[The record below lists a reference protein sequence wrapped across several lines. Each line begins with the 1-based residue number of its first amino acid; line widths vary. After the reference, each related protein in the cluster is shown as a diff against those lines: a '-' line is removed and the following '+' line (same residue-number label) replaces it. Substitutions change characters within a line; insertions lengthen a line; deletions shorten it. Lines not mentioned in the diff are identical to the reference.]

1 MREKAGR
8 AWALAACVAIGLA
21 VAGCGATSSSGGK
34 ESKASAATGK
44 AGVTDAQFGIP
55 TKGEMVNTTKWKTS
69 PPWTIGYADASQSN
83 SWRVFAWQYMQYG
96 ASLLPQTTLIHTNAN
111 NSTSKQAADIEDLL
125 NRKVNCLIVGSLSE
139 TALDPVIA
147 EASKRIPVVISEG
160 RVGTSD
166 YTSFASLDEENMG
179 QLQAEGVVKALNGKG
194 NVVIMQGVAG
204 SGPVQQ
210 DLAGMKKVLAKYPG
224 IKVLT
229 TQYTSWSRDTGK
241 TDMENALSAFPKI
254 EAVLSDSGL
263 QNVGIFEAAKAA
275 GRLKEIKAWSGDT
288 AQAWVRIVHE
298 YKLPGI
304 IIDRPTSVAQHA
316 VELCGAILS
325 GEPVP
330 REWATPNQV
339 IEPSETGKFIA
350 PNEPGSGEWWDW
362 WKLPKKWLPKQ

>member
-1 MREKAGR
+1 MRVNAMR
-8 AWALAACVAIGLA
+8 SFLVAACLVGGLIA
-21 VAGCGATSSSGGK
+21 AGCGATNSSSSNSSSKSGG
-34 ESKASAATGK
+34 STAT
-44 AGVTDAQFGIP
+44 VTDAQFGIP
-55 TKGEMVNTTKWKTS
+55 TSGETVNTTKWKKS

-96 ASLLPQTTLIHTNAN
+96 GSLLPQTTLIHTNAN
-111 NSTSKQAADIEDLL
+111 NSTSKQASDIEDLL
-125 NRKVNCLIVGSLSE
+125 NRKVDCLIVGSLSE

-147 EASKRIPVVISEG
+147 QASKRVPVVISEG
-160 RVGTSD
+160 RVGTPD
-166 YTSFASLDEENMG
+166 YTAFASLDEENMG
-179 QLQAEGVVKALNGKG
+179 QLQAEGVVKALKGSG
-194 NVVIMQGVAG
+194 NVVILQGVAG

-254 EAVLSDSGL
+254 DAVLSDSGL
-263 QNVGIFEAAKAA
+263 QNVGAFEAVKAS

-288 AQAWVRIVHE
+288 AQAWVRLVHE

-304 IIDRPTSVAQHA
+304 VIDRPTSVAQHA

-325 GEPVP
+325 GQPVP
-330 REWATPNQV
+330 REWVTPNQV
-339 IEPSETGKFIA
+339 ILPEETGKYIA
-350 PNEPGSGEWWDW
+350 ANEPGSGEWWDW